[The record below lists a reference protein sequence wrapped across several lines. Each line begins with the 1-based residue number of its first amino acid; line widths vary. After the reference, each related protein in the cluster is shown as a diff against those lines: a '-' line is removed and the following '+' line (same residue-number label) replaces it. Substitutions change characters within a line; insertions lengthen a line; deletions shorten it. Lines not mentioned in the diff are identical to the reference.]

1 MVGFEAGVG
10 LTRQSRG
17 VAAGTALFQQFQN
30 AGAFGGRFLMPVKAF
45 IPRAQTPHA
54 ITAVI
59 ALAHPDTGVG

>member
-1 MVGFEAGVG
+1 MIGFEAGVG
-10 LTRQSRG
+10 LTSQTGG
-17 VAAGTALFQQFQN
+17 VAPGAALFQQFQN

-59 ALAHPDTGVG
+59 ALAHPNAGVG